1 MLIVC
6 LRAGSGSIKKK
17 GVLVVKCF
25 FVFFVNYLKKKK
37 TFGIASIAR
46 TTGDVPIRQ
55 ATLEETSAGG
65 KLTIAPSAWK
75 SPMKA
80 KRFTVYATESFTGLM
95 NHAFFFFFLA
105 AQSSLSHG
113 ANALKGAMLLEKK
126 ALFINPVR
134 CHFMGHQI
142 KRH

>member
-25 FVFFVNYLKKKK
+25 FVNYLRKKK

-65 KLTIAPSAWK
+65 KLTIAPSA
-75 SPMKA
+75 
-80 KRFTVYATESFTGLM
+80 
-95 NHAFFFFFLA
+95 
-105 AQSSLSHG
+105 
-113 ANALKGAMLLEKK
+113 
-126 ALFINPVR
+126 
-134 CHFMGHQI
+134 
-142 KRH
+142 